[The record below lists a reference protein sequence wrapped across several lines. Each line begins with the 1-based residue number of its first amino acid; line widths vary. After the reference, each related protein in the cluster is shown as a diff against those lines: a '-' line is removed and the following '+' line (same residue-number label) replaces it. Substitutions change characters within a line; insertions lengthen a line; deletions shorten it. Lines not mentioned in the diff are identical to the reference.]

1 MTDLPETTTI
11 VSPLLTA
18 AVLLLGRVL
27 GTSLGLSLPTV
38 SAILEATGAS
48 RSRAYELCGAL
59 RLLLPTLQRP
69 PGRPA
74 APCSEAPPSSTETE
88 QITRAALD
96 FVMRHPGC
104 VHTGRKRAHYG
115 HAYRLFVLELR
126 ERHADIELDDF
137 AVATRVPLGTLKDW
151 LRVPVVPEPTEPTDG
166 ETPKVTPEPADA
178 TSTHIETVRT
188 AWSTWYGSF
197 SDFCHHLWQHWRVPL
212 GRTSIANILAAFGV
226 RFPRRRPGRS
236 PDELALCGA
245 FATFFPGAQWQGDGS
260 PITVTVGRER
270 FTFNLELMV
279 DSASGAFVGISVRD
293 TEDSAAVVE
302 SFADGVTTTTEP
314 PLAVLLDNR
323 PSNHTPEVDAA
334 LGDTLRMRATPER
347 PQNKPHCEGGFGLF
361 QQTVPPLNIELCR
374 GLREAA
380 RQTLVLVSQT
390 FFRAMNGRPRPDR
403 EGRSRIDL
411 YADQPTP
418 EQIEQARVA
427 LQERQRQQQLARQ
440 TLEARQRPEVR
451 ALLDAAFDNFGL
463 IDPERHVR
471 LAIARYPLDA
481 IVDGI
486 AIFEAKVNA
495 HSLPD
500 GVDAARYLLGIVRN
514 VSEQRERELATE
526 ALLRRRIA
534 VYDRHL
540 ADLVVARDQA
550 ACAIPDPR
558 NLVPYFTDRALA
570 AERYID
576 RQFWLMAAT
585 DFIATMNLD
594 QRQAL
599 FRLAA
604 CRINATHHVP
614 HRDRLDAIRFLVD
627 RVVPLN

>member
-1 MTDLPETTTI
+1 
-11 VSPLLTA
+11 
-18 AVLLLGRVL
+18 
-27 GTSLGLSLPTV
+27 
-38 SAILEATGAS
+38 
-48 RSRAYELCGAL
+48 
-59 RLLLPTLQRP
+59 
-69 PGRPA
+69 
-74 APCSEAPPSSTETE
+74 
-88 QITRAALD
+88 
-96 FVMRHPGC
+96 
-104 VHTGRKRAHYG
+104 
-115 HAYRLFVLELR
+115 
-126 ERHADIELDDF
+126 
-137 AVATRVPLGTLKDW
+137 VPLGTLKDW
-151 LRVPVVPEPTEPTDG
+151 LRVPVVPEPSEPTDG
-166 ETPKVTPEPADA
+166 EAPKITPKPADA
-178 TSTHIETVRT
+178 TSTHIETVGT
-188 AWSTWYGSF
+188 VWSTWHGSF
-197 SDFCHHLWQHWRVPL
+197 SDFCQHVWEHWRVPL
-212 GRTSIANILAAFGV
+212 GRTSIANILAALGV
-226 RFPRRRPGRS
+226 RLPRRRPGRS

-245 FATFFPGAQWQGDGS
+245 FEVFFPGAQWQGDGS
-260 PITVTVGRER
+260 PITVTFGGER
-270 FTFNLELMV
+270 FSFNLELMV

-302 SFADGVTTTTEP
+302 SFDDGVATTTEP

-361 QQTVPPLNIELCR
+361 QQTVPPLNIELGR
-374 GLREAA
+374 GIREAA
-380 RQTLVLVSQT
+380 RQILILVSQT

-403 EGRSRIDL
+403 EGRSRVDL
-411 YADQPTP
+411 YTDKPTP
-418 EQIEQARVA
+418 EQIQQARGA
-427 LQERQRQQQLARQ
+427 LQERQRQQELARQ

-451 ALLDAAFDNFGL
+451 ALLDDAFESLGL

-495 HSLPD
+495 RSLPD

-514 VSEQRERELATE
+514 VSDQRERELATE

-534 VYDRHL
+534 AYDRFL
-540 ADLVVARDQA
+540 TDLVTARDQA
-550 ACAIPDPR
+550 ARGNPDPR
-558 NLVPYFTDRALA
+558 HLVPYFTDRALA
-570 AERYID
+570 AERYVD

-585 DFIATMNLD
+585 DFICTMTID
-594 QRQAL
+594 KRQTF

-614 HRDRLDAIRFLVD
+614 HRDRLDAIRFMVD